1 MQKKTTTTTTTTSHK
16 ALVYVDDWAVQK
28 RLLHTQNLQKPLEI
42 CKYTQDSSWF
52 ISISLENWMKSLE
65 KQVYCTHLF
74 LSNQNSNNSNM
85 TQWSIRLLKNDNW
98 TITPFSHISLMPQ
111 VSTTIK
117 KNKSFKEKNNQSTHS
132 VIKVH
137 VRPWMAWHH
146 KVQFNHVTKIKW

>member
-1 MQKKTTTTTTTTSHK
+1 MLMTGLFKKDSCIHK
-16 ALVYVDDWAVQK
+16 
-28 RLLHTQNLQKPLEI
+28 TQKPLEI

-117 KNKSFKEKNNQSTHS
+117 KNKSFKEKNNQSTH
-132 VIKVH
+132 KVWLRCMSDH
-137 VRPWMAWHH
+137 EWLDI
-146 KVQFNHVTKIKW
+146 TKYNLIMSQKSNDKIMKH

>member
-1 MQKKTTTTTTTTSHK
+1 MLMTGLFKKDSCIHK
-16 ALVYVDDWAVQK
+16 
-28 RLLHTQNLQKPLEI
+28 TQKPLEI

-98 TITPFSHISLMPQ
+98 TITPFGHISLMPQ

-117 KNKSFKEKNNQSTHS
+117 KNKSFKEKNNQSTH
-132 VIKVH
+132 KVWLRCMSDH
-137 VRPWMAWHH
+137 EWLDI
-146 KVQFNHVTKIKW
+146 TKYNLIMSQKSNDKIMKH

>member
-1 MQKKTTTTTTTTSHK
+1 MLMTGLFKKDSCIHK
-16 ALVYVDDWAVQK
+16 
-28 RLLHTQNLQKPLEI
+28 TQKPLEI

-117 KNKSFKEKNNQSTHS
+117 KNKSFKEKNNQSTH
-132 VIKVH
+132 KVWLRCMSDH
-137 VRPWMAWHH
+137 EW
-146 KVQFNHVTKIKW
+146 FDITKYNLIMSQKSNDKIMKH

>member
-1 MQKKTTTTTTTTSHK
+1 MLMTGLFKKDSCIHK
-16 ALVYVDDWAVQK
+16 
-28 RLLHTQNLQKPLEI
+28 TQKPLEI

-85 TQWSIRLLKNDNW
+85 AQWSIRLLKNDNW

-117 KNKSFKEKNNQSTHS
+117 KNKSFKEKNNQSTH
-132 VIKVH
+132 KVWLRCMSDH
-137 VRPWMAWHH
+137 EWLDI
-146 KVQFNHVTKIKW
+146 TKYNLIMSQKSNDKIMKH